1 VKLAETDRARSL
13 YADTDIWSFLV
24 LQSPMKVI
32 FFTVRDDPSHHLVH
46 SHYPLVD
53 DLYGHCIPFLLP
65 PLLTLF
71 LVLQLGL

>member
-1 VKLAETDRARSL
+1 
-13 YADTDIWSFLV
+13 
-24 LQSPMKVI
+24 MKVI
-32 FFTVRDDPSHHLVH
+32 FFTVRDDPSHYLVH

-71 LVLQLGL
+71 LVATWLVITSNVAADPRPGMLRCIHL